1 MTKGRGAIA
10 GYFAAILIGGGIC
23 WFILTANS
31 FQTIEDT
38 AEKYRVLSNA
48 FTSPGV
54 ILLAVGALV
63 WVSTTGTLDMFSYA
77 GRGLLRRFIPGARIN
92 SPAERETFYDYT
104 QKKNEKRAKGYG
116 FLFVTGGLFTAVGI
130 VFLILFHTV
139 A

>member
-10 GYFAAILIGGGIC
+10 GYFAATLIGGGIC

-63 WVSTTGTLDMFSYA
+63 WVSTTGALDMYSYA
-77 GRGLLRRFIPGARIN
+77 VGGLFRRFIPGARLTN
-92 SPAERETFYDYT
+92 PAEKESFYDYT
-104 QKKNEKRAKGYG
+104 QRKKEKRIRGYG
-116 FLFVTGGLFTAVGI
+116 FLFVTGGIFTAVGI

-139 A
+139 T